1 MQKKRI
7 SVKVADLTTNKGQLG
22 WLPSNPRQ
30 WTQDDV
36 ERTKKSL
43 ETDPD
48 FLEERPILVIK
59 DGKKWV
65 AFAGNLRT
73 TALKELQPYWDEVGV
88 VQYIP
93 ETEED
98 KHTIKRRAMLD
109 NGSFGAW
116 DFDALA
122 NEWDDEPLT
131 EWGVPYVPNVEEEVE
146 KAEKDEEV
154 AAKLPFT
161 EVLGEEHN
169 YIVLYFDNEVDWL
182 QAQTIFD
189 IHAVQKLPTA
199 KGEQTEAFQKGRVGV
214 GRVMN
219 GAKAIEKILEYKE
232 KQSYED

>member
-1 MQKKRI
+1 MVEFKKLPLA
-7 SVKVADLTTNKGQLG
+7 KLAMNTGQIEG
-22 WLPSNPRQ
+22 LPANPRQ
-30 WTQDDV
+30 WTQEDLDKLAKSIEETPELLEARGAIVV
-36 ERTKKSL
+36 EHG
-43 ETDPD
+43 
-48 FLEERPILVIK
+48 
-59 DGKKWV
+59 GKFV
-65 AFAGNLRT
+65 VLGGNMRV
-73 TALKELQPYWDEVGV
+73 TAARKLGLKEVPCAVLPSDTAVEKLREIV
-88 VQYIP
+88 V
-93 ETEED
+93 
-98 KHTIKRRAMLD
+98 KD
-109 NGSFGAW
+109 NGAFGAW

-122 NEWDDEPLT
+122 NEWDDLPLT
-131 EWGVPYVPNVEEEVE
+131 DWGVPFVPDVEKEVE

-199 KGEQTEAFQKGRVGV
+199 KGEQTEAFQKGRVGI

>member
-1 MQKKRI
+1 MKKQRI

-59 DGKKWV
+59 DGKKWI

-73 TALKELQPYWDEVGV
+73 TALKELQPYWDEIGV

-131 EWGVPYVPNVEEEVE
+131 DWGVPAWHSAEVDEAAVDALFEEAGEQ
-146 KAEKDEEV
+146 
-154 AAKLPFT
+154 AAKDLKISIGVPAEYLDKINDIRVALT
-161 EVLGEEHN
+161 ITLEQWKGCKVL
-169 YIVLYFDNEVDWL
+169 
-182 QAQTIFD
+182 
-189 IHAVQKLPTA
+189 
-199 KGEQTEAFQKGRVGV
+199 
-214 GRVMN
+214 
-219 GAKAIEKILEYKE
+219 
-232 KQSYED
+232 

>member
-1 MQKKRI
+1 MKKQRI

-30 WTQDDV
+30 WTQEDV

-59 DGKKWV
+59 DGKKWI

-131 EWGVPYVPNVEEEVE
+131 DWGVPAWDTKGEGEPKE
-146 KAEKDEEV
+146 KTDLSDQLEYNYRLEITCADEKEQER
-154 AAKLPFT
+154 
-161 EVLGEEHN
+161 
-169 YIVLYFDNEVDWL
+169 LYNEL
-182 QAQTIFD
+182 
-189 IHAVQKLPTA
+189 TA
-199 KGEQTEAFQKGRVGV
+199 KGYQCRV
-214 GRVMN
+214 
-219 GAKAIEKILEYKE
+219 LTL
-232 KQSYED
+232 